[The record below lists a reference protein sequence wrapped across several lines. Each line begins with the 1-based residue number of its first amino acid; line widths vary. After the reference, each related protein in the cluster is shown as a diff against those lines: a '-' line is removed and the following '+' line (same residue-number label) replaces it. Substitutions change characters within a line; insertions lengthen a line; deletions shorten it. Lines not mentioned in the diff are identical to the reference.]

1 LNLTSDDKIYI
12 EKERAKNGQYI
23 HEEEQVRG
31 ILLPKIL
38 SQIPTLIK
46 SQDKDAIV

>member
-1 LNLTSDDKIYI
+1 MNLTSGDKIYI
-12 EKERAKNGQYI
+12 QKEREKNGQYI

-38 SQIPTLIK
+38 FQTPTLIK
-46 SQDKDAIV
+46 SQDKDVVV